1 MKRAEMQTAEQKPKQ
16 AKPRG
21 GNPNWARGVSQNP
34 RGRETKA
41 EREARRDAIIA
52 AWADPFG
59 GVAVLRSAELTLL
72 REAAELSM
80 CKPRNS
86 EDRVRH
92 ANTISKILAQVGFVG
107 KRDRRRQAEP
117 PSRFDHVRP
126 LRRGLSQPREQRSFM
141 MVVKNH
147 MRKDEE
153 IARFCAQHGVTEH
166 DLLFVRTIVPFETR
180 PGETAAEAYQREL
193 RAMARNDDHGRKSQ
207 EALPDTA

>member
-21 GNPNWARGVSQNP
+21 GNPNWVRGVSQNP

-72 REAAELSM
+72 REAAEVSM

-92 ANTISKILAQVGFVG
+92 ANTISKILAQVGFVD
-107 KRDRRRQAEP
+107 KRRCREP
-117 PSRFDHVRP
+117 ERPSRFNH
-126 LRRGLSQPREQRSFM
+126 LRGPWQPRAQRVFR
-141 MVVKNH
+141 VIVTNH
-147 MRKDEE
+147 MKRDEE
-153 IARFCAQHGVTEH
+153 VARYCAEHGVTND
-166 DLLFVRTIVPFETR
+166 DLVLVRVIVPFQTG
-180 PGETAAEAYQREL
+180 PHETAAEAYQREL
-193 RAMARNDDHGRKSQ
+193 REMARNDPDGRKSQ